1 MPIAQTRTSGPI
13 PHGRVLVTG
22 CAGFVGSHL
31 VQSLLDQGTSVVGVD
46 CFTGYYAREIK
57 KANLRGFREHPGF
70 ELRRIDL
77 SRAPLDGLLAGVDAV
92 YHLAGQPGVR
102 GSFGTGFA
110 PYLRHNVEATQRL
123 LEAAVNEPLDAFVY
137 ASSSSVY
144 GDQPDAPTSEDAPT
158 RPNSPYGMTKV
169 AVEDLAGVYLRNHG
183 VPVIGL
189 RYFTVYGPRQ
199 RPDMSFS
206 RFITQLLAGHPLT
219 VYGDGRQTREFTFID
234 DVVRATILSAVRGE
248 PGRVYNIGG
257 GQTVALQAA
266 FEIIAELLERAPT
279 VLTLPPAPGDVRST
293 SADHTLAR
301 AQLGFTPEVSLRDG
315 LQAQVRATLK
325 QMPKSRRRARRWAL
339 EDS

>member
-1 MPIAQTRTSGPI
+1 MAHSTTSGPI

-22 CAGFVGSHL
+22 CAGFIGSRL
-31 VQSLLDQGTSVVGVD
+31 VQELLDQRTTVVGVD
-46 CFTGYYAREIK
+46 CFTSYYAREIK
-57 KANLRGFREHPGF
+57 KANLRAFREHPGF

-77 SRAPLDGLLAGVDAV
+77 SRAPLDGLLEGIDAV

-110 PYLRHNVEATQRL
+110 PYLRHNVEGTQRL
-123 LEAAVNEPLDAFVY
+123 LEAAVNRPIDAFVY

-144 GDQPDAPTSEDAPT
+144 GDQLDAPARESDPT

-169 AVEDLAGVYLRNHG
+169 AAEDLAGVYLRNHG

-206 RFITQLLAGHPLT
+206 RFINQMLAGHPLT
-219 VYGDGRQTREFTFID
+219 VYGDGRQTREFTFVD
-234 DVVRATILSAVRGE
+234 DIVQATILSATRGE
-248 PGRVYNIGG
+248 PGRIYNIGG
-257 GQTVALQAA
+257 GHTVELRAA
-266 FEIIAELLERAPT
+266 FEMIAEMLERKPA
-279 VLTLPPAPGDVRST
+279 VLSLPAAPGDVRST

-301 AQLGFTPEVSLRDG
+301 EQLGFTPQVSLHDG
-315 LQAQVRATLK
+315 IRAQVKAALK
-325 QMPKSRRRARRWAL
+325 DLPKSRRRARRWAV